1 MGHTINAK
9 RSRQAGTNV
18 SVGPGNV
25 GRVVNRKTAIVS
37 ARGSSTQKIAE
48 F

>member
-1 MGHTINAK
+1 MGHTINAT

-18 SVGPGNV
+18 SV